1 MIMKEELAAL
11 INDELDKTEPSIE
24 EIYSPMEEEIKKEI
38 EAQNEKAKKEQE
50 SMKMMSHEEL
60 LKKQEEVYQE
70 ALKYIN
76 KE

>member
-1 MIMKEELAAL
+1 MKEELAAL